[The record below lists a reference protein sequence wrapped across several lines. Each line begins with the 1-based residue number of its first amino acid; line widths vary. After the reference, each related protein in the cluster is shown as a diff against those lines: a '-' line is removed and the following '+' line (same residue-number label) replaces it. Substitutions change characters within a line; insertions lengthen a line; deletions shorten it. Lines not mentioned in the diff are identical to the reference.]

1 MIKEREIEI
10 LSSQLTGT
18 LIIIMYLYF
27 TIQQLLI
34 IIIVAI
40 EIAQNVI
47 TFLIVSYAE
56 EVTNWYFSQSKGERG
71 ATGNSHLF
79 DFTFTRKRKRE

>member
-56 EVTNWYFSQSKGERG
+56 
-71 ATGNSHLF
+71 
-79 DFTFTRKRKRE
+79 